1 MMTLFKANIMSYSKT
16 KYTFRIFVDVGKNI
30 FKIREKYF
38 RNSKSADRSTPD
50 SDFLEEMPKSGENL
64 VL

>member
-1 MMTLFKANIMSYSKT
+1 MELQIY
-16 KYTFRIFVDVGKNI
+16 FRSDQKIGKNI

-50 SDFLEEMPKSGENL
+50 SDFLEEMPKSGENS